1 MDQAQIMKLAIPAA
15 ILFAA
20 WKFGNT
26 AVKTGALGIAAV
38 VVAKQVPY
46 PQKTALFNKN
56 RFQG

>member
-1 MDQAQIMKLAIPAA
+1 MCTSCEENMNQEQIMKLAIPAA

-20 WKFGNT
+20 WKYGGT

-46 PQKTALFNKN
+46 LNQVV
-56 RFQG
+56 